1 MTETAAV
8 VVTYNRKEMLKEC
21 VRHLLNQKGCS
32 CDVIVIDNGST
43 DGTEDEIRK
52 MRNDN
57 ILYLN
62 TGKNLGGAGG
72 FSFGL
77 KKAVEMG
84 YRYVWLMDDDTYADA
99 HALAALMEA
108 DGKLKGNYGFLSG
121 IAYWKDGSLCSMNR
135 QYTSLRGKPE
145 DYSRDLIPVI
155 MATFVSFFVKAETVK
170 KVGLPIADFFIW
182 ADDLEYSRRISRIFP
197 CYAVSASRAVHMMAS
212 NEKVGI
218 ETDSENRLWRYR
230 YLYRNEVY
238 VYRREGIRGIAY
250 LFARCLLHSSRVLFR
265 AREGRMKK
273 LMIIQRS
280 FWSGWFFHP
289 EVERLD
295 EK

>member
-1 MTETAAV
+1 MSEIAAV
-8 VVTYNRKEMLKEC
+8 VVTYNRKEMLREC
-21 VRHLLNQKGCS
+21 VRRLRNQKACS

-43 DGTEDEIRK
+43 DGTGEEIGRMQDERL
-52 MRNDN
+52 
-57 ILYLN
+57 LYLN

-77 KKAVEMG
+77 KKAVELG
-84 YRYVWLMDDDTYADA
+84 YEYVWLMDDDTYADEN
-99 HALAALMEA
+99 ALASLMEA
-108 DGKLKGNYGFLSG
+108 DRKLKGNYGFLSG
-121 IAYWKDGSLCSMNR
+121 IAYWKDGQLCSMNR

-155 MATFVSFFVKAETVK
+155 MATFVSFFVRASVVR

-182 ADDLEYSRRISRIFP
+182 ADDLEYSRRISRLYP
-197 CYAVSASRAVHMMAS
+197 CYAVSKSMAVHMMAT

-218 ETDSENRLWRYR
+218 ETDSESRLWRYK

-238 VYRREGIRGIAY
+238 VYRREGIKGICY
-250 LFARCLLHSSRVLFR
+250 LFARCLLHSGRVLFT
-265 AREGRMKK
+265 AGKGKMKK

-289 EVERLD
+289 KVERLD